1 MKTTQAG
8 LDPFGTR
15 TSFACSMSYTMS
27 AAKLASEKTA
37 NEIMMMLLL
46 KSAAGRYYRL
56 GH

>member
-8 LDPFGTR
+8 LDPFGMR
-15 TSFACSMSYTMS
+15 TNFACSISYTMS
-27 AAKLASEKTA
+27 AAELASEKAA

-46 KSAAGRYYRL
+46 KSAAGRYHQL